1 MEREKLASRLGFI
14 MLSAGSAIG
23 IGNVWKFPY
32 VTGQAG
38 GGYFVLIYLLFL
50 LIMGIPLISMEF
62 AVGRGSQKS
71 PLFSFGALE
80 PQKTKWNL
88 WGYGCL
94 LGNYTIMMFYT
105 TVTGW
110 MLNYFYKIAA
120 GQMEGLKADAISKIF
135 ANMIS
140 NSSEQIFWMGIVVA
154 LGIAVCYG
162 GLQNSLEKIT
172 KWMMMA
178 LFVVMLFLAGYG
190 MTMGGAKEGLDFF
203 LTPNFE
209 NIQKVGFLKVVVM
222 AMNQAFFTLS
232 IGVGS
237 MAIFGSYIGR
247 EHRLL
252 GESMQI
258 CVLDTFVAMTSG
270 LIIFPLCYT
279 YNVNVGAGPSLVLI
293 TLPNVFANMQMGRF
307 WGSLFFLFMSFAA
320 LSTVF
325 AIFEN
330 IICMIM
336 EMFGVSRKKSC
347 LINLFVIF
355 LTSVPCAL
363 GFNEWSWS
371 WLKVF
376 GGSILDFEDFLVSN
390 LMLPIGALC
399 YLIFCTRD
407 CGWGWNNYFKE
418 VNAGRGLAVQP
429 WMRGYLTYVLP
440 FIIIF
445 IILYGLWEK
454 FFGA

>member
-270 LIIFPLCYT
+270 LILFPLCYT

-371 WLKVF
+371 WLKIF

>member
-50 LIMGIPLISMEF
+50 LLIGIPLVSMEF

-71 PLFSFGALE
+71 PLLSFGALE
-80 PQKTKWNL
+80 PTKKNWNV
-88 WGYGCL
+88 WGYACL
-94 LGNYTIMMFYT
+94 IGNYLIIMFYT

-110 MLNYFYKIAA
+110 MLNYFYKLAA
-120 GQMEGLKADAISKIF
+120 GHMEGLKSEQINQIF
-135 ANMIS
+135 TNMIG
-140 NSSEQIFWMGIVVA
+140 NSPEQIFWMGLVVII
-154 LGIAVCYG
+154 GISVCYG

-178 LFVVMLFLAGYG
+178 LFVVMIFLAGYG
-190 MTMGGAKEGLDFF
+190 MTMGGAKEGLSFF

-209 NIQKVGFLKVVVM
+209 NMQKVGFLKVVVM
-222 AMNQAFFTLS
+222 AMNQAFFTLG

-237 MAIFGSYIGR
+237 MAIFGSYIGK
-247 EHRLL
+247 EHRLF
-252 GESMQI
+252 GESIQI
-258 CVLDTFVAMTSG
+258 CILDTLVALTSG

-279 YNVNVGAGPSLVLI
+279 YNVNVGAGPSLVFI

-307 WGSLFFLFMSFAA
+307 WGGLFFLFLSFAA
-320 LSTVF
+320 LSTIFSV
-325 AIFEN
+325 FEN
-330 IICMIM
+330 IVCMIM
-336 EMFGVSRKKSC
+336 ETFSISRKKSC
-347 LINLFVIF
+347 ILNLFSIF
-355 LTSVPCAL
+355 ILSVPCAL
-363 GFNEWSWS
+363 GFNEWNWS

-376 GGSILDFEDFLVSN
+376 GGTILNLEDFLLSN
-390 LMLPIGALC
+390 IFLPIGALC

-418 VNAGRGLAVQP
+418 VNEGEGLAVKP

-445 IILYGLWEK
+445 IILYGIWEK